1 MKTIGDVFADSVFWI
16 ALVVRADQYH
26 KQAQAW
32 SQRITGRI
40 VTTRPVLLE
49 VAATLSRPA
58 WRAASV
64 ALLDHVQSRADI
76 EIRGI
81 DDDLWIRGW
90 SLYRDRPDKGWSLTD
105 CISFLV
111 MEETTLSI
119 ALTADEHFC
128 QAGYQAALLDEPPS
142 E

>member
-1 MKTIGDVFADSVFWI
+1 MLGDVFADSVFWI

-26 KQAQAW
+26 LRAQAW
-32 SQRITGRI
+32 SQRIAGRI

-49 VAATLSRPA
+49 VAGTLSRPA
-58 WRAASV
+58 WRAAGV
-64 ALLDHVQSRADI
+64 ALLDHIQNRTDI

-81 DDDLWIRGW
+81 DDDLWTRGW
-90 SLYRDRPDKGWSLTD
+90 LLYRNRPDKGWSLTD

-111 MEETTLSI
+111 MEDSRLSM

-128 QAGYQAALLDEPPS
+128 QAGHQAVLLNDPG
-142 E
+142 